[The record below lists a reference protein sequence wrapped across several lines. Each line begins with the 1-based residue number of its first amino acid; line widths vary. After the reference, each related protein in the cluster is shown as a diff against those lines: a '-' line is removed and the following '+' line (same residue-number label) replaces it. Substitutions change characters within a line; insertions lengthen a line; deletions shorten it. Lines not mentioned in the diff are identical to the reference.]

1 MIKLSCCTVCLSTM
15 PFEEALDT
23 IAELGLKR
31 VEVIAL
37 RNNGID
43 LDDWPA
49 ERLADAMTRRGLE
62 MIGLYPVPI
71 DLRSPEQRTGSNAY
85 IRRAIETAVATGCR
99 RVIFPPIGPNM
110 RDTYDYAE
118 LAGECLDLAGAIGDR
133 DVRICLENHYLWPLS
148 FAEDYARLFE
158 RLDDPRV
165 GVCFDVGH
173 YARGGQSHEAF
184 IERFADRIGHVHLKD
199 LDADGKAVRFGK
211 GAVPLRRAVE
221 ALRQAGYDGT
231 ASIETEIRG
240 GDRVEN
246 LAHAAAYCR
255 DTLGLS

>member
-15 PFEEALDT
+15 PFEDGLDAA
-23 IAELGLKR
+23 AELGFTR

-43 LDDWPA
+43 LADWPA
-49 ERLADAMTRRGLE
+49 EKLADAMSTRGLE

-71 DLRSPEQRTGSNAY
+71 DLRSLEQRVESNAY
-85 IRRAIETAVATGCR
+85 IRRAIDVADETGCGR
-99 RVIFPPIGPNM
+99 LIFPPIGPNM

-118 LAGECLDLAGAIGDR
+118 LAAECRDLAACVGDR
-133 DVRICLENHYLWPLS
+133 DVRICLENHYLWPLC

-158 RLDDPRV
+158 QLDDPRV
-165 GVCFDVGH
+165 GACFDVGH
-173 YARGGQSHEAF
+173 YARTGEPHEAF
-184 IERFADRIGHVHLKD
+184 IERFAGRIGHVHLKD
-199 LDADGKAVRFGK
+199 HDADGKAVRFGE
-211 GAVPLRRAVE
+211 GTVPLARTVE
-221 ALRQAGYDGT
+221 ALREAGYDGT
-231 ASIETEIRG
+231 ASIETEIRN

-246 LAHAAAYCR
+246 LRHAAAYCR